1 MNQAFLCR
9 LTLGHQHNVFCSG
22 VCVALCNTG
31 FKPKVVVQSPKTK
44 SSRREIPLP
53 KSLLRVLKKLS
64 KDFSSGTWFLS
75 GNEEKPVEPRC
86 YRKSIH
92 GYLKKAC
99 VHQAHPHALRH
110 TFATTCLQA
119 HCDIKTLSEL
129 LGHSDAAVTLKKYVH
144 SDMKRKRREIN
155 RVFENF

>member
-1 MNQAFLCR
+1 MKWGDFDLSAGTVTIQRTVTRISCGNSH
-9 LTLGHQHNVFCSG
+9 T
-22 VCVALCNTG
+22 
-31 FKPKVVVQSPKTK
+31 KVVVQSPKAK
-44 SSRREIPLP
+44 NSHREIPLP
-53 KSLLRVLKKLS
+53 KSLLRALKKLS
-64 KDFSSGTWFLS
+64 KDFSSRTWFLS

-129 LGHSDAAVTLKKYVH
+129 LGHADAAVTLKKYVH
-144 SDMKRKRREIN
+144 SDMTRKQRETN

>member
-1 MNQAFLCR
+1 MGTARN
-9 LTLGHQHNVFCSG
+9 
-22 VCVALCNTG
+22 VALDALVAC
-31 FKPKVVVQSPKTK
+31 
-44 SSRREIPLP
+44 
-53 KSLLRVLKKLS
+53 
-64 KDFSSGTWFLS
+64 
-75 GNEEKPVEPRC
+75 EKPGAW
-86 YRKSIH
+86 SD
-92 GYLKKAC
+92 GYLKKAS

>member
-1 MNQAFLCR
+1 MGFEVFVLSVPPY
-9 LTLGHQHNVFCSG
+9 LSSTPGGVGIHLGEG
-22 VCVALCNTG
+22 DRT
-31 FKPKVVVQSPKTK
+31 
-44 SSRREIPLP
+44 LP
-53 KSLLRVLKKLS
+53 KSLLRTLKSLS
-64 KDFSSGTWFLS
+64 KNLSSETWFLS

-92 GYLKKAC
+92 GYLKKAS

-144 SDMKRKRREIN
+144 SDMTRKRREIN